1 MLKEALLLGLSTGT
15 YCAMFCAPV
24 LLPFL
29 FSEEIDSRK
38 KNIRYVILFLA
49 GRLAGYVV
57 IGGFLGGI
65 GAYALGYIDPA
76 VERKVSGTAFLCI
89 GIIMLIAGIR
99 FQNTGGRMCAAASR
113 MFKPGVAAL
122 VLGLLTGLNL
132 CPPFFAAASRVFMSE
147 GGISGGVTYFIFFFI
162 GTSVYF
168 LPLFGIHLIKKN
180 MNYVRMV
187 SRFAMI
193 LLGVYFALV
202 LGIGRLV

>member
-29 FSEEIDSRK
+29 FSEEIDSGKR
-38 KNIRYVILFLA
+38 NFRYVILFLL
-49 GRLAGYVV
+49 GRLAGYVI
-57 IGGFLGGI
+57 IGGVLGGI
-65 GAYALGYIDPA
+65 GAYALGYIDP
-76 VERKVSGTAFLCI
+76 VIERKVSGTAFLFI
-89 GIIMLIAGIR
+89 GIIMMIAGIR
-99 FQNTGGRMCAAASR
+99 FQNAGGKMCAAASK
-113 MFKPGVAAL
+113 MFKPGAAAL

-132 CPPFFAAASRVFMSE
+132 CPPFFAAASRVFMSDGGVC
-147 GGISGGVTYFIFFFI
+147 GGILYFLLFFV

>member
-29 FSEEIDSRK
+29 FSEELNSGK
-38 KNIRYVILFLA
+38 KNFKYIILFLA
-49 GRLAGYVV
+49 GRLVGYIA
-57 IGGFLGGI
+57 IGGILGAL
-65 GAYALGYIDPA
+65 GAYALGYIDP
-76 VERKVSGTAFLCI
+76 VFERKVSGAAFLVI
-89 GIIMLIAGIR
+89 GIIMLAAGIK
-99 FQNTGGRMCAAASR
+99 FQNAGGRMCAAVSR
-113 MFKPGVAAL
+113 MYKPAGAAL

-132 CPPFFAAASRVFMSE
+132 CPPFFAAASRVFISD
-147 GGISGGVTYFIFFFI
+147 GGALQGVLYFVFFFI

-168 LPLFGIHLIKKN
+168 LPLFGVHLIKKN
-180 MNYVRMV
+180 MQYVRMV
-187 SRFAMI
+187 SRLAMI